1 MIRKKSELKPE
12 IRIGM
17 KGGPGQVEVTELVQI
32 IQVHRRV

>member
-17 KGGPGQVEVTELVQI
+17 KGGPGQNSGAPARLTALI
-32 IQVHRRV
+32 ILK